1 MDRRPEKE
9 RRRRHPHE
17 LIGPHCDV
25 YSLGKSLENATN
37 LLGLQYETLH
47 LFGNTKLRPDTR
59 PKLELVYTSDL
70 WNFIFACQN
79 EDARSRPKLGYLY
92 KETKSRM
99 EYCRALSDIE
109 EKEASAK
116 SIPGCFH
123 SNVLYKRVD
132 RKRFET
138 DPVFRSN
145 YRKANLAPVW
155 QILGPLP
162 HPDVVEANLDAAKV
176 NVEMRQQRAG
186 KPGRV
191 DRKIEKNGQEKGKGA
206 GRKPQGLRGL
216 LSKMNF
222 FS

>member
-1 MDRRPEKE
+1 
-9 RRRRHPHE
+9 
-17 LIGPHCDV
+17 
-25 YSLGKSLENATN
+25 
-37 LLGLQYETLH
+37 
-47 LFGNTKLRPDTR
+47 
-59 PKLELVYTSDL
+59 
-70 WNFIFACQN
+70 
-79 EDARSRPKLGYLY
+79 
-92 KETKSRM
+92 M
-99 EYCRALSDIE
+99 EYCRALSDVE

-116 SIPGCFH
+116 GIPGCFH

-162 HPDVVEANLDAAKV
+162 PPDVVEANLDAAKV
-176 NVEMRQQRAG
+176 NVETRQQRAG

-191 DRKIEKNGQEKGKGA
+191 DRKIEKNVQEKRKGA